1 MEFDPETDYTPLN
14 PDDIYKFVDDN
25 NFLEII
31 ILVQAGLTCY
41 NLRNHVASDIS
52 VENKFLP
59 VENFSTNKHLEKI
72 DEWTTK
78 NEMCINFQKTKYM
91 IVNFCSSYQF
101 NTRVTVNNSILDQVH
116 ETRLLGVIFSE
127 DLSWH
132 SNTNSLIKRA
142 YARMTMLRKLY
153 DFHVPKQ
160 KLILIYKLFIRS
172 VTEQSSVV
180 WSSSITEEESCA
192 LERTQKVALRLIYR
206 GEYKSYF
213 HALEISQL
221 PTLEKRREKLLN
233 NFAIKITKN
242 NKTAHM
248 LPKNKPNPS
257 LRKQEK
263 YHVDLARTSRLKN
276 SPINAMAHLL
286 NKTDSYD
293 NTSKK

>member
-1 MEFDPETDYTPLN
+1 M
-14 PDDIYKFVDDN
+14 
-25 NFLEII
+25 
-31 ILVQAGLTCY
+31 
-41 NLRNHVASDIS
+41 
-52 VENKFLP
+52 
-59 VENFSTNKHLEKI
+59 ENFSTNKHLEKI